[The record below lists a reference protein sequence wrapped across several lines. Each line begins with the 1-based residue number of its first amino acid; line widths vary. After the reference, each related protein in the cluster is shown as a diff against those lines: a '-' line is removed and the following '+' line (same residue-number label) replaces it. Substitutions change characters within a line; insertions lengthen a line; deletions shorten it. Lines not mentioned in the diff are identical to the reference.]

1 MYNIVK
7 YTLKEVRG
15 MGGNKISDIIQNGT
29 LKVYCGEKREKS
41 DDKYYLL
48 KLSIKDNHKGKKLI
62 EELTYNHQINSE
74 KMLER
79 DIQEYN
85 PIISKNDVVETIKTD
100 DTFGYEEILSKL
112 TDIDTS
118 NNIQSKNIKFYMF
131 EYKLNDE
138 RLYIFRR
145 NFNNKSLKRSIFA
158 KFDPEGIYD
167 TIELDKFLKM
177 DYEIDLLIYNGLI
190 YIDNHI
196 ALERIFYLN
205 EEFKEKANT
214 ILSRIDKT
222 GKVKNFDTV
231 KHKLLNNG
239 RFVRRIAKLSED
251 NDRSTLFIECI
262 EKTKLAIEQFNLP
275 IIYNEVIEQFEIDY
289 EDISQLN
296 VLVNLMQDS
305 YYKTI
310 IGDDIGEDPNR

>member
-1 MYNIVK
+1 MSK
-7 YTLKEVRG
+7 KE
-15 MGGNKISDIIQNGT
+15 ISNIIQNGS
-29 LKVYCGEKREKS
+29 LRVYCGEKREKNE
-41 DDKYYLL
+41 DKYYLL
-48 KLSIKDNHKGKKLI
+48 RLSIKDNFKGNKLI
-62 EELTYNHQINSE
+62 EELTSCHQLNSM
-74 KMLER
+74 KMLEQ

-85 PIISKNDVVETIKTD
+85 PIISKNDVVETIKTG

-112 TDIDTS
+112 TNIDTS

-131 EYKLNDE
+131 EYSMNDE
-138 RLYIFRR
+138 RIYIFRR
-145 NFNNKSLKRSIFA
+145 NFNNKSLKRSVFV
-158 KFDPEGIYD
+158 KLDPKGIYD
-167 TIELDKFLKM
+167 MLELDDFLKM

-214 ILSRIDKT
+214 ILNRIEAT
-222 GKVKNFDTV
+222 EKVKNFKTV
-231 KHKLLNNG
+231 KNKLLNNG

-251 NDRSTLFIECI
+251 NDRATLFIDSI
-262 EKTKLAIEQFNLP
+262 ENTKQAIEQFSLP
-275 IIYNEVIEQFEIDY
+275 IVYNENIEQFEVDF
-289 EDISQLN
+289 EDPSQLN

-310 IGDDIGEDPNR
+310 IGRNKGEDPNR